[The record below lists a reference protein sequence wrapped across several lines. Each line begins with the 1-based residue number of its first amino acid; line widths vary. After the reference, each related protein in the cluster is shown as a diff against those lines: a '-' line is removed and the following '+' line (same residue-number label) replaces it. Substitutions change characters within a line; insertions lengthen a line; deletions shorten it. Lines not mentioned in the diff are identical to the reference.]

1 MEIPNW
7 LYNVLVTLFIL
18 NASSLV
24 VIFVGW
30 LTHANYYYKML
41 GDPNDF
47 DSGLFLY
54 VHSFIT
60 GTIGFVGVILYFTDD
75 SKNSAF
81 NGILG
86 ANAIYILSIGI
97 LHVCFYTSIG
107 IDKARQYFANKR
119 GIK

>member
-1 MEIPNW
+1 MELPNW
-7 LYNVLVTLFIL
+7 LYNVLVTLLVL

-60 GTIGFVGVILYFTDD
+60 GTIFFVGVILYFTDD

-86 ANAIYILSIGI
+86 ANAIYLLSIGI
-97 LHVCFYTSIG
+97 LQACYYVATA
-107 IDKARQYFANKR
+107 IDTARKYFANKR